1 VHGRGTDQ
9 AVARTGKTDGYFGN
23 PLIKILVPEKLQ
35 ALEKGVR
42 AEERNIRKNPA
53 ARVTTLLKEVFSR

>member
-1 VHGRGTDQ
+1 M
-9 AVARTGKTDGYFGN
+9 ARTGKTDGYFGN

-35 ALEKGVR
+35 ALEKGLW